1 MAVIRLERS
10 SHYRGA
16 SYDDSAMTTRN
27 LVNGTACE
35 RSLINGQQSEE
46 KPTIGSDCKQP
57 SQTKSRY
64 ATHQHHTNNVQSKLH
79 FDGDQPATVTSRSDE
94 PTESDTA
101 GVHSYHT
108 LERPHSNTDEP
119 VSSGKEILTDPEN
132 KQLGSTALKLCTI
145 CNRFYG
151 TVSIG
156 IHTKACQRIQD
167 TRSRQVAARQLWEEK
182 LTRRPTHPPGTICH
196 ICGRRYTSASWRMH
210 VHRCRKQWIVWNSML
225 PRKERHK
232 TLPVTPKP
240 SESEIVQRV
249 EEARSNGLSHYIRE
263 DAVDDIMFGAS
274 VKNRLPLE
282 LIH

>member
-1 MAVIRLERS
+1 MGVIRLGRN
-10 SHYRGA
+10 SHYRVA
-16 SYDDSAMTTRN
+16 SYDESAMTARN
-27 LVNGTACE
+27 LVNGRASD
-35 RSLINGQQSEE
+35 RSIINGQRSEE
-46 KPTIGSDCKQP
+46 KSTIGSDCKQP
-57 SQTKSRY
+57 KQTKSRY
-64 ATHQHHTNNVQSKLH
+64 ATHQHQTKNVQQKLH
-79 FDGDQPATVTSRSDE
+79 FDGDQPAIVTNRSDE
-94 PTESDTA
+94 RTKSDTA
-101 GVHSYHT
+101 RVHSCRL
-108 LERPHSNTDEP
+108 LERSHSNTDKP
-119 VSSGKEILTDPEN
+119 VSSGKEISTDPEN
-132 KQLGSTALKLCTI
+132 KHLSCTALKLCTI

-156 IHTKACQRIQD
+156 IHTKACQRAQD

-196 ICGRRYTSASWRMH
+196 ICGRRYTSASWSMH
-210 VHRCRKQWIVWNSML
+210 VRRCRKQWMVWNSML

-240 SESEIVQRV
+240 SESEIMQRI

-263 DAVDDIMFGAS
+263 DAVDDIMFEAS